1 MPSPVQKVPA
11 LEIFVPAEAVPSPVQ
26 TLGKANEKRDFL
38 SRLPRLQW
46 KKQIPPW
53 LRPQPTRSAP
63 VRLPVDSTPSRL
75 QLNPGRRKNPYSGF
89 ARARTQAY
97 RLTGP
102 GEKKTKTRTPRAPP
116 APFSGMLSE
125 RERALSRRHNS
136 ASSSAAAAAAPRL
149 VLHRSLRRPGP
160 CPPTR
165 TYSGGGGGGGGAFS
179 LEIPLGCGRREEPA
193 GGRTAPAPTAR
204 ALLGAMDNLSDALKK
219 LKITAIDISE
229 DSLEG
234 CLDCLLQAL
243 AQNNME
249 TSEKLQ
255 GSGILQLFASLLT
268 PHSPCTAK
276 VANIIAEV
284 AKNEFM
290 RLPCVDAGLIPP
302 LVQLLNCK
310 DQEVLLQT
318 GRALGNICYDSH
330 SLQAQLINMGVIP
343 TLVKLLGIHCQNSAL
358 TEMCLVAF
366 GNLAELESSKEQ
378 FAYTNVAEELVKL
391 FKKQMEHDKKEMI
404 FEVLAPLAEN
414 DVIKLQ
420 LVEAGLVECLLE
432 IVQQTVDS
440 EREEDMAELKTA
452 SDLMVLLL
460 LGDESMQKLFEG
472 GKGSVFQRVLSWI
485 PSNNHQ
491 LQLAGALAIAN
502 FARNDGN
509 CIHMVDNGIVQ
520 KLMDLLDRH
529 VEDGNVTV
537 QHAALSALRN
547 LAIPVVNKAKML
559 SAGVAEA
566 VLKFL
571 KSEMPPVQFKLLG
584 TLRMLI
590 DAQVEAAEQ
599 LGKNVKLVQRLVEW
613 CEAKDH
619 AGVMG
624 ESNRL
629 LSALIRHSKSKDVI
643 KTIVENGGVKHLV
656 TMATSEHVIMQN
668 EALVA
673 LALIAALEL
682 VTAEKDLENAKLVPI
697 LHRLLA
703 DDRSAPEIKYNSMVL
718 ICALVGS
725 EPLHKEV
732 RSLAV
737 LEVVSRLRSHENK
750 TVAQQAS
757 LTEQRLAVNS

>member
-1 MPSPVQKVPA
+1 MA
-11 LEIFVPAEAVPSPVQ
+11 
-26 TLGKANEKRDFL
+26 D
-38 SRLPRLQW
+38 
-46 KKQIPPW
+46 
-53 LRPQPTRSAP
+53 
-63 VRLPVDSTPSRL
+63 D
-75 QLNPGRRKNPYSGF
+75 
-89 ARARTQAY
+89 
-97 RLTGP
+97 
-102 GEKKTKTRTPRAPP
+102 
-116 APFSGMLSE
+116 
-125 RERALSRRHNS
+125 
-136 ASSSAAAAAAPRL
+136 
-149 VLHRSLRRPGP
+149 
-160 CPPTR
+160 
-165 TYSGGGGGGGGAFS
+165 
-179 LEIPLGCGRREEPA
+179 
-193 GGRTAPAPTAR
+193 
-204 ALLGAMDNLSDALKK
+204 LSDTLKK
-219 LKITAIDISE
+219 LKITAVDRTE

-243 AQNNME
+243 AQNNTE
-249 TSEKLQ
+249 TSEKIQ

-268 PHSPCTAK
+268 PQSSCTAK

-290 RLPCVDAGLIPP
+290 RIPCVDAGLISP
-302 LVQLLNCK
+302 LVQLLNSK

-318 GRALGNICYDSH
+318 GRALGNICYDS
-330 SLQAQLINMGVIP
+330 Q
-343 TLVKLLGIHCQNSAL
+343 
-358 TEMCLVAF
+358 
-366 GNLAELESSKEQ
+366 SSKEQ
-378 FAYTNVAEELVKL
+378 FASTNIAEELVKL
-391 FKKQMEHDKKEMI
+391 FKKQIEHDKREMI

-414 DVIKLQ
+414 DAIKLQ

-432 IVQQTVDS
+432 IVQQKVDS
-440 EREEDMAELKTA
+440 DKEDDIAELKTG

-509 CIHMVDNGIVQ
+509 CIHMVDNGIVE

-547 LAIPVVNKAKML
+547 LAIPVINKAKML
-559 SAGVAEA
+559 SAGVTEA

-590 DAQVEAAEQ
+590 DAQAEAAEQ
-599 LGKNVKLVQRLVEW
+599 LGKNVKLVERLVEW

-643 KTIVENGGVKHLV
+643 KTIVQSGGIKHLV

-682 VTAEKDLENAKLVPI
+682 GTAEKDLESAKLVQI

-703 DDRSAPEIKYNSMVL
+703 DERSAPEIKYNSMVL
-718 ICALVGS
+718 ICAVMGS
-725 EPLHKEV
+725 ESLHKEV
-732 RSLAV
+732 QDLAF
-737 LEVVSRLRSHENK
+737 LDVVSKLRHHENK
-750 TVAQQAS
+750 SVAQQAC
-757 LTEQRLAVNS
+757 LTEQRLTVES

>member
-1 MPSPVQKVPA
+1 
-11 LEIFVPAEAVPSPVQ
+11 
-26 TLGKANEKRDFL
+26 
-38 SRLPRLQW
+38 
-46 KKQIPPW
+46 
-53 LRPQPTRSAP
+53 
-63 VRLPVDSTPSRL
+63 
-75 QLNPGRRKNPYSGF
+75 
-89 ARARTQAY
+89 
-97 RLTGP
+97 
-102 GEKKTKTRTPRAPP
+102 
-116 APFSGMLSE
+116 
-125 RERALSRRHNS
+125 
-136 ASSSAAAAAAPRL
+136 
-149 VLHRSLRRPGP
+149 
-160 CPPTR
+160 
-165 TYSGGGGGGGGAFS
+165 
-179 LEIPLGCGRREEPA
+179 
-193 GGRTAPAPTAR
+193 
-204 ALLGAMDNLSDALKK
+204 MDNLSDTLKK
-219 LKITAIDISE
+219 LKITAVDRTE

-249 TSEKLQ
+249 TSEKIQ
-255 GSGILQLFASLLT
+255 GSGILQLFASLLI
-268 PHSPCTAK
+268 PQSSCTAK
-276 VANIIAEV
+276 VANVIAEV

-290 RLPCVDAGLIPP
+290 RIPCVDAGLISP
-302 LVQLLNCK
+302 LVQLLNSK

-318 GRALGNICYDSH
+318 GRALGNICYDSRVSLIFKEVVVYQDEGRSAVDQAGGAQIVIDH
-330 SLQAQLINMGVIP
+330 LRSLCSITDPANEKLLTVFCGMLMNYSNENDSLQAQLINMGVIP
-343 TLVKLLGIHCQNSAL
+343 TLVKLLGIHCQNAAL

-378 FAYTNVAEELVKL
+378 FASTNIAEELVKL
-391 FKKQMEHDKKEMI
+391 FKKQIEHDKREMI

-414 DVIKLQ
+414 DAIKLQ

-432 IVQQTVDS
+432 IVQQKVDS
-440 EREEDMAELKTA
+440 DKEDDIAELKTA

-472 GKGSVFQRVLSWI
+472 GKGNVFQRVLSWI

-509 CIHMVDNGIVQ
+509 CIHMVDNGIVE

-559 SAGVAEA
+559 SAGVTEA

-590 DAQVEAAEQ
+590 DAQAEAAEQ
-599 LGKNVKLVQRLVEW
+599 LGKNVKLVERLVEW

-643 KTIVENGGVKHLV
+643 KTIVQSGGIKHLV

-682 VTAEKDLENAKLVPI
+682 GTAEKDLENAKLVQI

-703 DDRSAPEIKYNSMVL
+703 DERSAPEIKYNSMVL
-718 ICALVGS
+718 ICALMGS
-725 EPLHKEV
+725 ESLYKEV
-732 RSLAV
+732 QDLAF
-737 LEVVSRLRSHENK
+737 LDVVSKLRSHENK
-750 TVAQQAS
+750 SVAQQAS
-757 LTEQRLAVNS
+757 LTEQRLTVDS

>member
-1 MPSPVQKVPA
+1 MA
-11 LEIFVPAEAVPSPVQ
+11 
-26 TLGKANEKRDFL
+26 
-38 SRLPRLQW
+38 
-46 KKQIPPW
+46 
-53 LRPQPTRSAP
+53 
-63 VRLPVDSTPSRL
+63 
-75 QLNPGRRKNPYSGF
+75 
-89 ARARTQAY
+89 
-97 RLTGP
+97 
-102 GEKKTKTRTPRAPP
+102 
-116 APFSGMLSE
+116 
-125 RERALSRRHNS
+125 
-136 ASSSAAAAAAPRL
+136 
-149 VLHRSLRRPGP
+149 
-160 CPPTR
+160 
-165 TYSGGGGGGGGAFS
+165 
-179 LEIPLGCGRREEPA
+179 
-193 GGRTAPAPTAR
+193 
-204 ALLGAMDNLSDALKK
+204 DNLSDTLKK
-219 LKITAIDISE
+219 LKITAVDRTE

-243 AQNNME
+243 AQNNTE
-249 TSEKLQ
+249 TSEKMQ

-268 PHSPCTAK
+268 PQSSCPAK
-276 VANIIAEV
+276 VANVIAEV

-290 RLPCVDAGLIPP
+290 RIPCVDAGLISP
-302 LVQLLNCK
+302 LVQLLNSK

-343 TLVKLLGIHCQNSAL
+343 TLVKLLGIHCHNAAL

-378 FAYTNVAEELVKL
+378 FASTNIAEELVKL
-391 FKKQMEHDKKEMI
+391 FKKQIEHDKREMV

-414 DVIKLQ
+414 DAIKLQ

-432 IVQQTVDS
+432 IVQQKVDS
-440 EREEDMAELKTA
+440 DKEDDIAELKTA

-472 GKGSVFQRVLSWI
+472 GKGNVFQRVLSWI

-509 CIHMVDNGIVQ
+509 CIHMVENGIVE
-520 KLMDLLDRH
+520 KLTDLLDRH
-529 VEDGNVTV
+529 VENGNVTV

-559 SAGVAEA
+559 SAGVTDA

-590 DAQVEAAEQ
+590 DAQEAAEQ
-599 LGKNVKLVQRLVEW
+599 LGKNVKLVERLVEW

-643 KTIVENGGVKHLV
+643 KTIVQSGGIKHLV

-682 VTAEKDLENAKLVPI
+682 GTAEKDLESAKLVQI
-697 LHRLLA
+697 LHRLLT
-703 DDRSAPEIKYNSMVL
+703 DERSAPEIKYNSMVL
-718 ICALVGS
+718 TCAIMGS
-725 EPLHKEV
+725 ESLHKEV
-732 RSLAV
+732 QDLAF
-737 LEVVSRLRSHENK
+737 LDVVSKLRSHENK
-750 TVAQQAS
+750 SVAQQAS
-757 LTEQRLAVNS
+757 LTEQRLTVES

>member
-1 MPSPVQKVPA
+1 M
-11 LEIFVPAEAVPSPVQ
+11 
-26 TLGKANEKRDFL
+26 
-38 SRLPRLQW
+38 
-46 KKQIPPW
+46 
-53 LRPQPTRSAP
+53 
-63 VRLPVDSTPSRL
+63 
-75 QLNPGRRKNPYSGF
+75 LN
-89 ARARTQAY
+89 
-97 RLTGP
+97 
-102 GEKKTKTRTPRAPP
+102 
-116 APFSGMLSE
+116 
-125 RERALSRRHNS
+125 
-136 ASSSAAAAAAPRL
+136 
-149 VLHRSLRRPGP
+149 
-160 CPPTR
+160 
-165 TYSGGGGGGGGAFS
+165 
-179 LEIPLGCGRREEPA
+179 
-193 GGRTAPAPTAR
+193 
-204 ALLGAMDNLSDALKK
+204 NLSDALKK

-276 VANIIAEV
+276 VAHIIAEV

-290 RLPCVDAGLIPP
+290 RLPCVEAGLIPP

-330 SLQAQLINMGVIP
+330 EGRSAVEHAGGAQIVVGHLRSLGSSTDPASEKLLTVFCGMLMNYSNENDSLQAQLINMGVIP

-378 FAYTNVAEELVKL
+378 FAYTNIAEELVKL
-391 FKKQMEHDKKEMI
+391 FKKQIEHDKKEMI

-414 DVIKLQ
+414 DAIKLQ

-440 EREEDMAELKTA
+440 EREEDIAELKTA

-472 GKGSVFQRVLSWI
+472 GKGSVFQRVLSWV

-509 CIHMVDNGIVQ
+509 CIHMVENGIVQ

-643 KTIVENGGVKHLV
+643 KTIVQNGGIKHLV

-682 VTAEKDLENAKLVPI
+682 VTAEKDLENAKLLQI

-703 DDRSAPEIKYNSMVL
+703 DERSAPEIKYNSMVL
-718 ICALVGS
+718 ICALMGS
-725 EPLHKEV
+725 ETLHKEMQ
-732 RSLAV
+732 SLAF
-737 LEVVSRLRSHENK
+737 LEVVSKLRSHENK

-757 LTEQRLAVNS
+757 LTEQRLAVDS